1 MSIYKKLFEAKKE
14 IGKISKDSKNPFFK
28 SNYLSLNGLID
39 AIEEVLN
46 KNGLLLLQP
55 IINSNVRTEIRDYD
69 KDGSTN
75 DSFVFSEMELPKI
88 TDPQKLGSAIT
99 YYRRYTLQ
107 SLLGLQAEDDD
118 GNLASKP
125 TLVKPKDYT
134 RQIARI
140 QSCKTLKQLSE
151 VWTDLLKDEQ
161 KAVASAKDAM
171 KAVLSKAN
179 EVDKAIK

>member
-55 IINSNVRTEIRDYD
+55 IEAEWVKSKIIDIE
-69 KDGSTN
+69 DGE
-75 DSFVFSEMELPKI
+75 FVSSEMHLPNI

-99 YYRRYTLQ
+99 YFRRYTLE
-107 SLLGLQAEDDD
+107 SLLGLKAEDDD
-118 GNLASKP
+118 GNLATKP
-125 TLVKPKDYT
+125 TPQKPIDYT
-134 RQIARI
+134 RQEDMLK
-140 QSCKTLKQLSE
+140 SSKTLDELKK
-151 VWTDLLKDEQ
+151 VWIALTPTEQNAVLKT
-161 KAVASAKDAM
+161 KDA
-171 KAVLSKAN
+171 VYNLIIKAN

>member
-39 AIEEVLN
+39 AVETVLEN
-46 KNGLLLLQP
+46 HDLLLLQP
-55 IINSNVRTEIRDYD
+55 I
-69 KDGSTN
+69 KDGQVVTIII
-75 DSFVFSEMELPKI
+75 DSESKEEAHEKNSVYSSISLPSI

-118 GNLASKP
+118 GNKAAAP
-125 TLVKPKDYT
+125 TKVYITETQVQSYINEGIDKIKGA
-134 RQIARI
+134 IAYYDN
-140 QSCKTLKQLSE
+140 KTVRDNKIYC
-151 VWTDLLKDEQ
+151 
-161 KAVASAKDAM
+161 M
-171 KAVLSKAN
+171 KANFKTILEA
-179 EVDKAIK
+179 ALTA

>member
-55 IINSNVRTEIRDYD
+55 IEAEWVKSKIIDIE
-69 KDGSTN
+69 DGE
-75 DSFVFSEMELPKI
+75 FVSSEMHLPNI

-99 YYRRYTLQ
+99 YFRRYTLE
-107 SLLGLQAEDDD
+107 SLLGLKADDDD
-118 GNLASKP
+118 GNLAAKKKP
-125 TLVKPKDYT
+125 ADYT
-134 RQIARI
+134 LLINKLKTA
-140 QSCKTLKQLSE
+140 KTLEEFNK
-151 VWTDLLKDEQ
+151 VWSGFTAVEQ
-161 KAVASAKDAM
+161 
-171 KAVLSKAN
+171 
-179 EVDKAIK
+179 EAIKKDVTPIYNAIPKS

>member
-39 AIEEVLN
+39 AVEAVLEN
-46 KNGLLLLQP
+46 HDLLLLQP
-55 IINSNVRTEIRDYD
+55 IEENNVCSYIVDINAKGDEKSYVKSSI
-69 KDGSTN
+69 
-75 DSFVFSEMELPKI
+75 ELPKI

-118 GNLASKP
+118 GNLAAKP
-125 TLVKPKDYT
+125 VDYT
-134 RQIARI
+134 RQTQRI
-140 QSCKTLKQLSE
+140 NACLDIETLKKTWLALSPIE
-151 VWTDLLKDEQ
+151 QTALKT
-161 KAVASAKDAM
+161 VKDVKYNYINNA
-171 KAVLSKAN
+171 
-179 EVDKAIK
+179 